1 MYTSI
6 TIILVIY
13 IACLPITLKL
23 FVNRDKMEAIDQNEP
38 NWLTFVKIWF
48 ITPAFIIKLFTSK
61 H

>member
-23 FVNRDKMEAIDQNEP
+23 FANKDKMEAIDPNEP
-38 NWLTFVKIWF
+38 NWLTFIKIWL

-61 H
+61 N

>member
-13 IACLPITLKL
+13 IACLPITLRL
-23 FVNRDKMEAIDQNEP
+23 FANRDKMEDIDPNESAL
-38 NWLTFVKIWF
+38 LTFIKIWL
-48 ITPAFIIKLFTSK
+48 ITPAFIIKLFTYK

>member
-23 FVNRDKMEAIDQNEP
+23 FANRGKMEAIDPNESAL
-38 NWLTFVKIWF
+38 LTFIKIWL

>member
-13 IACLPITLKL
+13 TACLPITLKL
-23 FVNRDKMEAIDQNEP
+23 FANMGKMEAIDPNESAL
-38 NWLTFVKIWF
+38 LTFIKIWL

>member
-1 MYTSI
+1 MYTLI

-23 FVNRDKMEAIDQNEP
+23 FANKDKVGAIDPNEP
-38 NWLTFVKIWF
+38 NWLTFVKIWL

-61 H
+61 N